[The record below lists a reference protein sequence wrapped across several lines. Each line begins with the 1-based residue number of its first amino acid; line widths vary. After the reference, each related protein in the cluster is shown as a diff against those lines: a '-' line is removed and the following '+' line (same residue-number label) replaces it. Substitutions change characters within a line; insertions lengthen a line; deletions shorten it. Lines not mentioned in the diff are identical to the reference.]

1 MHWPNISPY
10 LTDGNTEAQRVQ
22 YILQVLIDRMW
33 KNQNTNP
40 GSVAQEPE
48 KNNQNERKI
57 SIGPGT
63 YKRTEKLRS

>member
-1 MHWPNISPY
+1 MYKVMFWSNISPH

-22 YILQVLIDRMW
+22 YILQVLIYRMW

-48 KNNQNERKI
+48 KSNQNEK
-57 SIGPGT
+57 
-63 YKRTEKLRS
+63 KD